1 MRFVAKQPRE
11 GINVSDTHP
20 LVEAGALVAGL
31 AAIFVAIALLLG
43 FLIEVA
49 LYFVSAEEE
58 ARLFADWLP
67 DDLVAVSKSDDRL
80 RETQLLVDRLAS
92 HWPETAYRFR
102 VEIDDS
108 ELSNAMALPG
118 GLIIVT
124 QGLLDQVESENELA
138 FVLGHELGHFRNRDH
153 LRTLGRGIVLSMFFA
168 VVTGNDV
175 AGIGLT
181 AADLTLRSFSRQ
193 QETKADEFGL
203 TIVHTE
209 YGHVNEAWRL
219 FERWDVAD
227 NTIIDLVT
235 YLSTHPDA
243 GDRIADMRE
252 LARTHAWRTE
262 GELTPLNWQIEKD
275 PATLQ

>member
-1 MRFVAKQPRE
+1 MRFVAKQARE

-20 LVEAGALVAGL
+20 LVEAGALIAGL
-31 AAIFVAIALLLG
+31 AAIFVAIALLLV

-49 LYFVSAEEE
+49 LYFVSAEDE
-58 ARLFADWLP
+58 AKFFADWLP
-67 DDLVAVSKSDDRL
+67 DDLIAVSQTDERL

-92 HWPETAYRFR
+92 HWPDSPYQYR

-108 ELSNAMALPG
+108 EQANAMALPG

-138 FVLGHELGHFRNRDH
+138 FVLGHELGHFKNRDH
-153 LRTLGRGIVLSMFFA
+153 LRALGRGVVLAVFFA

-175 AGIGLT
+175 AGVGIK
-181 AADLTLRSFSRQ
+181 AADLTLRGFSRE

-203 TIVHTE
+203 GMVHVE

-219 FERWDVAD
+219 FERWKSTD
-227 NTIIDLVT
+227 NSFIDLAT
-235 YLSTHPDA
+235 YLSTHPEN
-243 GDRIADMRE
+243 GERISDMKS
-252 LARTHAWRTE
+252 LARERAWRSE
-262 GELTPLNWQIEKD
+262 GKITPLSW
-275 PATLQ
+275 

>member
-1 MRFVAKQPRE
+1 MRFVAKHAKE

-31 AAIFVAIALLLG
+31 AAIFVAIAVLLI

-49 LYFVSAEEE
+49 LYFVSAEDE
-58 ARLFADWLP
+58 ANLFSDWLP
-67 DDLVAVSKSDDRL
+67 DDLITVSPTDDRL
-80 RETQLLVDRLAS
+80 RETQLLVDRLVR
-92 HWPETAYRFR
+92 HWPDTPYQFR

-108 ELSNAMALPG
+108 EMANAMALPG

-138 FVLGHELGHFRNRDH
+138 FVLGHELGHFKNRDH
-153 LRTLGRGIVLSMFFA
+153 LRALGRGLVLSVFFA

-175 AGIGLT
+175 GGIGIK
-181 AADLTLRSFSRQ
+181 AADLTLRGFSRE

-203 TIVHTE
+203 SIVHAE

-219 FERWDVAD
+219 FERWAITD
-227 NTIIDLVT
+227 NSFIDFVT

-243 GDRIADMRE
+243 GDRIADMRS
-252 LARTHAWRTE
+252 LAEEKGWQLG
-262 GELTPLNWQIEKD
+262 GEITPLGW
-275 PATLQ
+275 